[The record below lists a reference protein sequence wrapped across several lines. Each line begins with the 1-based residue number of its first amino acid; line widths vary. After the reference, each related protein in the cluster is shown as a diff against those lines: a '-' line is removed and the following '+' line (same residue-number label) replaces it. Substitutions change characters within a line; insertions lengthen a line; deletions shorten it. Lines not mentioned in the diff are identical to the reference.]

1 MTKENKRT
9 AIIFPGQ
16 GSQEKG
22 MGRDVA
28 ETFSDIM
35 DLWKRAEKICKSE
48 LREIYWEGDEEEMK
62 RTRYLQPAMVVVGL
76 GLWYALEKKGIEI
89 NGLAG
94 HSLGE
99 YTALGVAR
107 VLEIDQLLQLVSLR
121 GKLMDEANSDGAMA
135 AVLKLSEDKVKEVV
149 DEIKNK
155 YPDKV
160 ICIANYNS
168 PSQFVVSGHKD
179 CINELSVKVKAL
191 KGRAISLAVSGA
203 FHSDLMKEACTELS
217 KFMEKL
223 DWKNAIYPIY
233 LNVTAKPETRAES
246 IKEIMKKQMISS
258 VLWTQLVLNQ
268 YNDGFRKWIELGPKG
283 VLSRLVKQILK
294 AKEDVEA
301 ICVDTLE
308 KIEKLLLI

>member
-1 MTKENKRT
+1 MKKENKRS

-22 MGRDVA
+22 MGRDIA
-28 ETFSDIM
+28 EAFSDIM
-35 DLWKRAEKICKSE
+35 DLWKKAEKISKSE

-62 RTRYLQPAMVVVGL
+62 RTKHLQPAMVVVGL
-76 GLWYALEKKGIEI
+76 GLWYVFEKKGIEI

-135 AVLKLSEDKVKEVV
+135 AILKLTEDKVKEVV
-149 DEIKNK
+149 EEIKNK

-168 PSQFVVSGHKD
+168 PSQFVVSGHKNCVD
-179 CINELSVKVKAL
+179 EVSLKVKTL
-191 KGRAISLAVSGA
+191 KGRSVPLAVSGA
-203 FHSDLMKEACTELS
+203 FHSDLMKEACIELS

-223 DWKNAIYPIY
+223 DWKDAIYPIY
-233 LNVTAKPETRAES
+233 LNVTAKAEIKAKN

-268 YNDGFRKWIELGPKG
+268 YDDGFRKWIELGPKG
-283 VLSRLVKQILK
+283 VLTRLVKQILK
-294 AKEDVEA
+294 TKEDIEA
-301 ICVDTLE
+301 IFLHKLE
-308 KIEKLLLI
+308 EIEKFKQ